1 MKILLEN
8 LYPAHN
14 FMYCVYLIQNKVTK
28 EIYIG
33 YTNDLRKRIIEHNQG
48 LNKST
53 KYRKPLL
60 LIYYEA
66 YVSLKDAQIREK
78 KLKKFKNTYVELKKR
93 ILHSLQEK

>member
-1 MKILLEN
+1 
-8 LYPAHN
+8 
-14 FMYCVYLIQNKVTK
+14 MYYVYLLKSKKDNKL
-28 EIYIG
+28 YIG
-33 YTNDLRKRIIEHNQG
+33 FTNDLRKRIIEHNKG

-53 KYRKPLL
+53 KYRKPLS

-93 ILHSLQEK
+93 IIYSLQEK